1 MAPDRPY
8 FVALDGC
15 LLRPRRLTT
24 SVDLGEL
31 RARLV
36 EVSAAAGLGP
46 STWIRELVR
55 RELSTEGSAAIT
67 KQDARAP
74 ATEGVYRAWLDSDL
88 TTQLDVLTVR
98 GGFKTRVATLRAL
111 VKGVNVGDSNVS
123 VGDAVEALGASNHRL
138 VAIGRNMNQI
148 ARALHGAGSK
158 ATTADVLAFD
168 DALRAIHRHLDL
180 AAALVGELRPMF
192 KSKEEAS

>member
-1 MAPDRPY
+1 MDASC
-8 FVALDGC
+8 G
-15 LLRPRRLTT
+15 PRRLTT

-67 KQDARAP
+67 KPDARLP
-74 ATEGVYRAWLDSDL
+74 ATEGVYRAWLDAEL
-88 TTQLDVLTVR
+88 TTKLDVLTER

-111 VKGVNVGDSNVS
+111 
-123 VGDAVEALGASNHRL
+123 
-138 VAIGRNMNQI
+138 
-148 ARALHGAGSK
+148 
-158 ATTADVLAFD
+158 
-168 DALRAIHRHLDL
+168 
-180 AAALVGELRPMF
+180 
-192 KSKEEAS
+192 

>member
-1 MAPDRPY
+1 MDA
-8 FVALDGC
+8 ALG
-15 LLRPRRLTT
+15 PRRVTT

-31 RARLV
+31 RARLI

-55 RELSTEGSAAIT
+55 RELSAEGSPAVTKPDTVVPAA
-67 KQDARAP
+67 
-74 ATEGVYRAWLDSDL
+74 EGVYRAWLDAEL
-88 TTQLDVLTVR
+88 TTKLDVLTGR
-98 GGFKTRVATLRAL
+98 GGFRTRVATLRAL
-111 VKGVNVGDSNVS
+111 VEGVNVGDSNVS
-123 VGDAVEALGASNHRL
+123 IGDAVAALGASNHRL
-138 VAIGRNMNQI
+138 VSIGRNINQI
-148 ARALHGAGSK
+148 AKALHGASGK

>member
-1 MAPDRPY
+1 MDASC
-8 FVALDGC
+8 G
-15 LLRPRRLTT
+15 PRRLTT

-67 KQDARAP
+67 KPDARLP
-74 ATEGVYRAWLDSDL
+74 ATEGVYRAWLDAEL
-88 TTQLDVLTVR
+88 TTKLDVLTER

-111 VKGVNVGDSNVS
+111 LKGVNVGDSDVC
-123 VGDAVEALGASNHRL
+123 VGDAVEALGVSNHRL

-148 ARALHGAGSK
+148 ARALHGAGGK
-158 ATTADVLAFD
+158 ATTADVLAID
-168 DALRAIHRHLDL
+168 DAQRAIQKHLDL

-192 KSKEEAS
+192 KSKGEAS